1 MANTKLLLATC
12 ENCDMLH
19 LVVQQDSVEVV
30 SVPIPDDE
38 WDKLFAAVGMAQATL
53 RERVSK
59 RVN

>member
-1 MANTKLLLATC
+1 MGKAKLLLATC
-12 ENCDMLH
+12 DNCDMLH
-19 LVVQQDSVEVV
+19 LVVEKDSVDIV

-59 RVN
+59 RDN